1 MTYVLVAVQRKFHAY
16 CIVLHRLQCLAKARD
31 SEATA
36 MMLILMMTIVK
47 MALKM
52 TMMMSMLDE
61 EKQGTAQA
69 VVIHL
74 LGHDSPHL
82 GITLTSPIT
91 SLCVTLFCYVNIS
104 YNYGV
109 CYTVMLH

>member
-1 MTYVLVAVQRKFHAY
+1 M
-16 CIVLHRLQCLAKARD
+16 I
-31 SEATA
+31 
-36 MMLILMMTIVK
+36 LILMMTIVK
-47 MALKM
+47 MKLKMTLKM

-91 SLCVTLFCYVNIS
+91 SLRVTLFCYVNIS
-104 YNYGV
+104 SSYGV
-109 CYTVMLH
+109 YYTVILR

>member
-1 MTYVLVAVQRKFHAY
+1 
-16 CIVLHRLQCLAKARD
+16 
-31 SEATA
+31 

-52 TMMMSMLDE
+52 TMMSMLDE

-104 YNYGV
+104 SNYGV
-109 CYTVMLH
+109 CYTVMLRQHLQ